1 MPRAYVVERVAVN
14 FGIVVSAALAGLLS
28 FFSPCIVPLLPVY
41 VGILTTDANSK
52 QLSLAARCANTA
64 AFVLG
69 ICFVFVSLGAGAG
82 VLGQTLN
89 SPYIAIALG
98 MVVIVL
104 GLHLAGVLNISF
116 LNREKR
122 ANLGKI
128 RVRSALGA
136 FVLGLAFSFGWTPC
150 VGPILGTILALAAEQ
165 GSALVGAVLLLVYA
179 LGLCVPFV
187 VISLAAN
194 MLLSRLRA
202 LHSYLPAIQKAGGI
216 LIAIMG
222 IWLVFS
228 QVNSLVVQQRAND
241 SALHDNVEALSA
253 NDVRGVAAGD
263 ADLDAV
269 SSAWKN
275 VVLTDMDG
283 NKHRLSELKG
293 SPVYFEFWGSWC
305 DSCVAD
311 LGQLTEVAN
320 EHVERGDVQVVSV
333 VTPGFYGERDADS
346 FVAWARENGVSVPV
360 WMDTNCSL
368 ATHLNVSAFPTS
380 VFVNSEGD
388 IVKIRLGAID
398 RDELESILLTLE

>member
-1 MPRAYVVERVAVN
+1 MERAN
-14 FGIVVSAALAGLLS
+14 MDLGLVVSAALAGLMS

-41 VGILTTDANSK
+41 IGILTTDANSEK
-52 QLSLAARCANTA
+52 LSLAARSANTI

-69 ICFVFVSLGAGAG
+69 ICCVFVSLGAASGA
-82 VLGQTLN
+82 LGQALN
-89 SPYIAIALG
+89 SPYVAIALG
-98 MVVIVL
+98 ILVIVL
-104 GLHLAGVLNISF
+104 GLHLAGVLKVSF

-122 ANLGKI
+122 ANLSKI
-128 RVRSALGA
+128 CVSSAFGA

-165 GSALVGAVLLLVYA
+165 GSALVGAGLLLVYA

-187 VISLAAN
+187 AITLAAN
-194 MLLSRLRA
+194 ALLVCLRS
-202 LHSYLPAIQKAGGI
+202 LHKYLPTVQKVGGI

-228 QVNSLVVQQRAND
+228 QVSALQIQQRANE
-241 SALHDNVEALSA
+241 EAQQDPAGISA
-253 NDVRGVAAGD
+253 NDARGVAAGD
-263 ADLDAV
+263 ASLDAV

-275 VVLTDMDG
+275 VVLTDLDG
-283 NKHRLSELKG
+283 EKHRLSELKG
-293 SPVYFEFWGSWC
+293 KPVYFEFWGSWC

-311 LGQLTEVAN
+311 LDQLSEVAA
-320 EHVERGDVQVVSV
+320 EHAKTGDVQVVSV
-333 VTPGFYGERDADS
+333 VTPGFYGERDADA
-346 FVAWARENGVSVPV
+346 FVEWARANNVSVPV

-380 VFVNSEGD
+380 VFVDSSGE

-398 RDELESILLTLE
+398 REELEGVLASLE

>member
-1 MPRAYVVERVAVN
+1 MDISLIA
-14 FGIVVSAALAGLLS
+14 SAALAGLLS

-41 VGILTTDANSK
+41 VGILTTDANSDK
-52 QLSLAARCANTA
+52 LSLAGRCTNVI

-69 ICFVFVSLGAGAG
+69 ICCVFVSLGAGAG
-82 VLGQTLN
+82 ALGQTLN
-89 SPYIAIALG
+89 NPYVAIALG
-98 MVVIVL
+98 LVVILL

-122 ANLGKI
+122 ANLAKI
-128 RVRSALGA
+128 RVSGALGA
-136 FVLGLAFSFGWTPC
+136 FILGLAFSFGWTPC

-165 GSALVGAVLLLVYA
+165 GSAIIGAGLLLVYA

-187 VISLAAN
+187 VIALAAN
-194 MLLSRLRA
+194 VLLSRLRA
-202 LHSYLPAIQKAGGI
+202 IHKYLPVIQKAGGA
-216 LIAIMG
+216 LIAVMG
-222 IWLVFS
+222 LWLVFS
-228 QVNSLVVQQRAND
+228 QVNALVVQQNANEA
-241 SALHDNVEALSA
+241 SLQDNAAAVSA
-253 NDVRGVAAGD
+253 NDARGVSAGD
-263 ADLDAV
+263 ADTSAV

-283 NKHRLSELKG
+283 SKHRLSDLKG
-293 SPVYFEFWGSWC
+293 QPVYFEFWGSWC

-311 LGQLTEVAN
+311 LDQLTEVAN
-320 EHVERGDVQVVSV
+320 EHNELGDVQVVSV

-346 FVAWARENGVSVPV
+346 FVAWARENGVGVAV

-398 RDELESILLTLE
+398 RDELESMLLSLE

>member
-1 MPRAYVVERVAVN
+1 MDIGLVA
-14 FGIVVSAALAGLLS
+14 SAALAGLLS

-41 VGILTTDANSK
+41 AGILTTDANSDK
-52 QLSLAARCANTA
+52 LSPVGRCANVV

-69 ICFVFVSLGAGAG
+69 ICCVFVSLGAGAG
-82 VLGQTLN
+82 ALGQTLSN
-89 SPYIAIALG
+89 PYVAIALG
-98 MVVIVL
+98 LVVIAL
-104 GLHLAGVLNISF
+104 GLHLAGVLNIPF

-128 RVRSALGA
+128 RVSGALSA

-165 GSALVGAVLLLVYA
+165 GSAAIGAGLLLVYA

-187 VISLAAN
+187 VITLAAN
-194 MLLSRLRA
+194 ALLSRLRTV
-202 LHSYLPAIQKAGGI
+202 HKYLPAIQKAGGA

-222 IWLVFS
+222 LWLVFS
-228 QVNSLVVQQRAND
+228 QVNTLVVQHNANEA
-241 SALHDNVEALSA
+241 SQQDNAAAVSA
-253 NDVRGVAAGD
+253 NNARGVSAGD
-263 ADLDAV
+263 ADVNAV

-275 VVLTDMDG
+275 VVLTDLDG
-283 NKHRLSELKG
+283 VTHRLSDLKG
-293 SPVYFEFWGSWC
+293 EPVYFEFWGSWC

-311 LGQLTEVAN
+311 LGQLTEVAA
-320 EHVERGDVQVVSV
+320 EHAELGDVQVVSV

-346 FVAWARENGVSVPV
+346 FVAWARENNVSVPV

-380 VFVNSEGD
+380 VFVNSEGN
-388 IVKIRLGAID
+388 IAKIRLGAIE
-398 RDELESILLTLE
+398 RDELEGILATLE